1 MTIKTIEVKNK
12 KQLKTFI
19 NFPNQLY
26 KDHPYWVPPLYFD
39 EMNTLDWDKNP
50 AYENCQARYWLAY
63 QDEEVVGRIAA
74 IYVPKYVEKWG
85 NRYLRFGWVDFV
97 DDSAVSEA
105 LFNEVH
111 QWAEELNL
119 EAVHGPLGFTD
130 LDPEGMLVEGFEE
143 LGTLAL
149 IYNYPYYPK
158 HLEAMGYEKD
168 IDWLEFEIAIPDKP
182 NEKIAKA
189 AEIVLKR
196 NNLHLLKVKR
206 KKDLLNHAMDIFEII
221 DEEYSHLYGTVPL
234 SRKQMQAYIDQ
245 YFGFIDT
252 DFVPVVMDENNK
264 MVAFGIVMN
273 SLSKA
278 LQKSRGKLF
287 PFGWFHLLRALR
299 KNELADLYLVA
310 VRSEYQGR
318 GVQAVLMNEISKAF
332 IKKGIKRAE
341 TNAELET
348 NTDVQGL
355 WKFYDKRQHKRRRC
369 YIKQLD

>member
-1 MTIKTIEVKNK
+1 M
-12 KQLKTFI
+12 
-19 NFPNQLY
+19 
-26 KDHPYWVPPLYFD
+26 
-39 EMNTLDWDKNP
+39 
-50 AYENCQARYWLAY
+50 
-63 QDEEVVGRIAA
+63 
-74 IYVPKYVEKWG
+74 
-85 NRYLRFGWVDFV
+85 
-97 DDSAVSEA
+97 DDSTISEA

-111 QWAEELNL
+111 QWAKELNL

-206 KKDLLNHAMDIFEII
+206 KKDLLNHAMGIFEII